1 MSCLGTVR
9 RGRRWL
15 CLIGLLLAA
24 EPGAATIRAAATD
37 AVVYE
42 YNVKAGYL
50 FNFARFVEWP
60 ATAFATPTSPF
71 VIGVLDAGEAAPLIK
86 SLLANKQVENR
97 PVIVKAVTPGDLGK
111 DLHILFVT
119 RAARTS
125 LKELALLLAGASTL
139 VVGETDRFAELGG
152 ALEFSREGD
161 SIRLNLNL
169 ESAMDAGLKIS
180 AKLSN
185 VAKRVK
191 PARTAPPDGASS
203 R

>member
-1 MSCLGTVR
+1 MSWFGTVR
-9 RGRRWL
+9 RCPG
-15 CLIGLLLAA
+15 CLRLAALLLAA
-24 EPGAATIRAAATD
+24 WPVAVSVRAAA
-37 AVVYE
+37 AEPAVYE

-60 ATAFATPTSPF
+60 ASAFATPTSPF

-86 SLLANKQVENR
+86 SLLANKQVESR
-97 PVIVKAVTPGDLGK
+97 PVIVKAVMASDPGK

-119 RAARTS
+119 RAARTT
-125 LKELALLLAGASTL
+125 LKELTPLLAGTPTL
-139 VVGETDRFAELGG
+139 LVGETDRFAELGG

-191 PARTAPPDGASS
+191 PVRAASPDGASS

>member
-1 MSCLGTVR
+1 MRAAS
-9 RGRRWL
+9 
-15 CLIGLLLAA
+15 A
-24 EPGAATIRAAATD
+24 EP
-37 AVVYE
+37 VVYE

-50 FNFARFVEWP
+50 YNFARFVEWP

-97 PVIVKAVTPGDLGK
+97 PVIVKSVTLPDIGR

-125 LKELALLLAGASTL
+125 LKELAPLLAGASTL
-139 VVGETDRFAELGG
+139 VVGETDHFAEQGG

-191 PARTAPPDGASS
+191 PARAASPDGASS